1 MAWETVRR
9 GTPNNSGANASV
21 VTLRRSAVAFSAFFI
36 RAHKLSEMTRVTIE
50 QDREGRRLGF
60 LFHNNADDPDCLIV
74 SGDGGSVRSSRDK
87 GGRSVQT
94 SILMRQPWIKAILA
108 NRSNRRFIPYKESHL
123 WVIDLGPGFEV
134 EVKDALEVPTE
145 VTGVYRYLDGEE
157 VTYIGRGRLRERIQ
171 QAHRETW
178 QFDRIQYSPMNDREA
193 EQRWEQILLE
203 EYEMKHGRL
212 PRENRVRGYVPAPA
226 PE

>member
-1 MAWETVRR
+1 MAWEVVRR
-9 GTPNNSGANASV
+9 GTPNKSGANASV
-21 VTLRRSAVAFSAFFI
+21 VTIRRNAIAFSAFFI
-36 RAHKLSEMTRVTIE
+36 RSHNLNDMTNVTIH
-50 QDREGRRLGF
+50 QDRERRRLGF
-60 LFHNNADDPDCLIV
+60 LFHKNGEEQDCLILA
-74 SGDGGSVRSSRDK
+74 GDGGGQNRNK

-94 SILMRQPWIKAILA
+94 SNLMRQPWIRAILA
-108 NRSNRRFIPYKESHL
+108 NRSNRRFIPHKESNL

-134 EVKDALEVPTE
+134 EVNHVSDVPAE

-157 VTYIGRGRLRERIQ
+157 VTYIGRGRVRDRIQ

-203 EYEMKHGRL
+203 EYETKHGRL
-212 PRENRVRGYVPAPA
+212 PRENRVRGYVPALA
-226 PE
+226 PEEG